1 VLGCSLR
8 QHLLVVTTA
17 EIILLDV
24 RTGQVVD
31 NTQLQTKLLTA
42 NDFYAGLAAR
52 SAPTLSVP
60 DATSASVRTHRGKL
74 FLLTQSNVQVGT
86 LQHWNDRILA
96 RVHAGD
102 FLSAIQV
109 ALRYYEGKSSG
120 NYIGLPE
127 DSTER
132 KGIVGRRIRELM
144 RASLEWAFSEDRMH
158 DDTHYSSDGRGVD
171 LTSLF
176 EGLAGCCIDACL
188 AMDDLGFLFDDTYE
202 SYAGAGIQG
211 IFLSLLEGYI
221 FDGRIKDVPP
231 HIVQALIRMHDE
243 RGELDLAEAIIWH
256 VDPISLDINQAI
268 TICEEH
274 RLWDA
279 LIHVYTRSMRDWTAP
294 IVKLIRVIYDIQQ
307 QRQSRPGL
315 VEGDETQEEH
325 LAQDAYKLFAYIEQV
340 LTGVSYPSNEPLP
353 DSEADHAR
361 AEVYGFLFS
370 GRVAFWPP
378 GPGGEPVLADYDR
391 PPANGQSTSYPYL
404 DLLLHF
410 DTEAFLHSMDIA
422 FEDGYLN
429 DHRASFSRQTLINIM
444 LDLMSPP
451 QGEPGQGRFHSG
463 DVTLLHIFVARNLP
477 KYPQFLF
484 IPPSTL
490 HNILVSLAS
499 DPDQST
505 REDRQLAAEYLLSA
519 YTPHDSDDMLSLF
532 ESAGFWR
539 ILRAWYTRERR
550 WAELVRAYVDDP
562 EVSIEVFG
570 ELHALV
576 RSLRRESGRVGSK
589 GHGMVEEV
597 KRGVERVVPGLLDV
611 SVRQTA
617 LLLDADLPDLH
628 PVALAALEG
637 PTAEHKRMAFLRCL
651 LQPTDEEG
659 PLPTRGISANV
670 SPDAKHAYV
679 DLLISHESSS
689 VISFLDEV
697 GPGFFDLD
705 RLAADLERRGVYD
718 GQLWALD
725 RQGKAAEAFDT
736 ATDVVRA
743 QAADLVSDLVD
754 GDEGGVHVA
763 LAHLGQVSRM
773 AARLCKEHSN
783 LHTQGVEDWWFGV
796 LHELLEVNSGLG
808 AVATDKTDTMRQEV
822 EEQVRGLV
830 ADTLGALVSVSSSR
844 LSFPR
849 LFKRLVD
856 GSADDTAGGTDARD
870 AADSGTNVKRKGH
883 GRSRPRA
890 YAQFRSILT
899 SMLESYRMESEVL
912 VMTTRLVQ
920 DDLFG
925 NVKDLT
931 ERRVSG
937 WRPVQGVCDGCGED
951 LFGAGANVSTGKEE
965 TTGTGDGGARDEKGV
980 VLLGDGRGLHVRCR

>member
-1 VLGCSLR
+1 M
-8 QHLLVVTTA
+8 A

-24 RTGQVVD
+24 RSGRTVE
-31 NTQLQTKLLTA
+31 NTPLQTKLLTA
-42 NDFYAGLAAR
+42 NDFYAGLVAR
-52 SAPTLSVP
+52 VGLSLTVP
-60 DATSASVRTHRGKL
+60 DATASSIRAHRGKL

-109 ALRYYEGKSSG
+109 ALGYYEGKASG

-127 DSTER
+127 DPIER

-188 AMDDLGFLFDDTYE
+188 AMDNLSFLFDDTYE
-202 SYAGAGIQG
+202 SYANAGIHG

-231 HIVQALIRMHDE
+231 HIIQALIRMHDDK
-243 RGELDLAEAIIWH
+243 GELDLAEAIIWH
-256 VDPISLDINQAI
+256 VDPISLDINQAV

-294 IVKLIRVIYDIQQ
+294 IVKLIRVIFDIQQ
-307 QRQSRPGL
+307 QRQIRPGL
-315 VEGDETQEEH
+315 VEGDEAQEEH

-340 LTGVSYPSNEPLP
+340 LSGVSYPSNEPLP
-353 DSEADHAR
+353 ISEADHAR
-361 AEVYGFLFS
+361 AEVYSFLFS

-378 GPGGEPVLADYDR
+378 GPGGESVLPDYDR
-391 PPANGQSTSYPYL
+391 AGADGQPTPYPYL

-410 DTEAFLHSMDIA
+410 DAEAFLHSMDIA

-429 DHRASFSRQTLINIM
+429 DHRASFSRQTIINIM
-444 LDLMSPP
+444 LDLMSPSLTER
-451 QGEPGQGRFHSG
+451 GLEHSRFHSG

-490 HNILVSLAS
+490 QNILVSLAS
-499 DPDQST
+499 DTDQST

-519 YTPHDSDDMLSLF
+519 YTPHDSDEMLSLF
-532 ESAGFWR
+532 EAAGFWR

-562 EVSIEVFG
+562 EVSVEVFA

-576 RSLRRESGRVGSK
+576 RSVKRESARAGRGNS
-589 GHGMVEEV
+589 VEDV
-597 KRGVERVVPGLLDV
+597 KAGVQRVIPGLLDV

-628 PVALAALEG
+628 AVALATLDG
-637 PTAEHKRMAFLRCL
+637 TGSEHKRMAYLRCL
-651 LQPTDEEG
+651 LQPTDDEG
-659 PLPTRGISANV
+659 PLSTHGVSANV
-670 SPDAKHAYV
+670 SADAKHAYV
-679 DLLISHESSS
+679 DLLVSHESSS

-697 GPGFFDLD
+697 GSGFFDLN
-705 RLAADLERRGVYD
+705 RLGADFERRGVYD

-725 RQGKAAEAFDT
+725 RQGKTQEAFDS

-743 QAADLVSDLVD
+743 QAADLVGDVVS

-763 LAHLGQVSRM
+763 LERLGQVTRM
-773 AARLCKEHSN
+773 AVRLCKEHSN
-783 LHTQGVEDWWFGV
+783 AHTPGVEDWWFGV

-808 AVATDKTDTMRQEV
+808 ALNNGNGIDGQDGIGAGAPGLRQGV

-830 ADTLGALVSVSSSR
+830 TDTLGALVSVSSSR

-856 GSADDTAGGTDARD
+856 GAEADGPAGDKKTPKE
-870 AADSGTNVKRKGH
+870 KR
-883 GRSRPRA
+883 RRNRARPRA

-920 DDLFG
+920 DDLFA
-925 NVKDLT
+925 NVKDLA
-931 ERRVSG
+931 ERRERG
-937 WRPVQGVCDGCGED
+937 WRPVQGMCDACGEA
-951 LFGAGANVSTGKEE
+951 LFEEPGKRAAGQEADADEEGEGK
-965 TTGTGDGGARDEKGV
+965 TLKGV
-980 VLLGDGRGLHVRCR
+980 VLLGDGRGLHARCR